1 MDLSDLTIDDIKL
14 HTRGNITS
22 SNTYWKEFYFTL
34 NGKKYR
40 IEFRAFED
48 GTPFYFRWE
57 DPTPITPYRINKFYE
72 FDNGWKLSSISG
84 SSPFAQHIVTE
95 LLKKEKAY
103 KLKKTIN
110 PSTAKSFEDLIN
122 EL

>member
-40 IEFRAFED
+40 VEIRAFED
-48 GTPFYFRWE
+48 GTPFHFKWE
-57 DPTPITPYRINKFYE
+57 PITPYKISKFYE
-72 FDNGWKLSSISG
+72 FDNGWKKTG
-84 SSPFAQHIVTE
+84 MEGSPFSIRLITE
-95 LLKKEKAY
+95 LLKKEEAY
-103 KLKKTIN
+103 NLKKTVN
-110 PSTAKSFEDLIN
+110 PTTAKTFEELID